1 MNNEFGTMA
10 LIMNNLIFKPNL
22 TPDEEALKHA
32 LISYF
37 RQFLLKAAEALK
49 HAKIEGVNDAED
61 RNKDAL

>member
-1 MNNEFGTMA
+1 MNNEFGAMA

-49 HAKIEGVNDAED
+49 HAKIEGVNDAEH
-61 RNKDAL
+61 RNKGAL